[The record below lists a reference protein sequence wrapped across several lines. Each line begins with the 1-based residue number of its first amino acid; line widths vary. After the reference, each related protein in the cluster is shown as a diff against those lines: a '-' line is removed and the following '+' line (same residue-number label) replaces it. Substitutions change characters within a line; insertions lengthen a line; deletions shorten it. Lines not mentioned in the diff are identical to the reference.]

1 MTAVIARLLLFT
13 MVVVGTQR
21 DTEPGKKNHAPDN
34 AEQPLRLKDLPL
46 VYDWYHLNKLTATTF
61 VIPMLFPAPGTV
73 MISGQRSSLKS
84 AIFMTL
90 GLMVAYGCKWIDGS
104 QLPAG
109 LVCYITNESTN
120 LLKPRYYAWLRANG
134 KPESENM
141 QDNFKMVN
149 IEHSAF
155 RREVERKVGR
165 GTRSEVT
172 NRLDLLD
179 EASVRLLIDHLREI
193 FKSLNLPVR
202 IVGLDNATSL
212 IREKLTDEVT
222 RKLTASMTLI
232 STELECCVALVN
244 HTWKNDSNRAQ
255 GPIRCRITSTATTLW
270 RVTGT
275 MR

>member
-1 MTAVIARLLLFT
+1 MIARLLLFT

-90 GLMVAYGCKWIDGS
+90 GL
-104 QLPAG
+104 
-109 LVCYITNESTN
+109 
-120 LLKPRYYAWLRANG
+120 
-134 KPESENM
+134 
-141 QDNFKMVN
+141 
-149 IEHSAF
+149 
-155 RREVERKVGR
+155 
-165 GTRSEVT
+165 
-172 NRLDLLD
+172 
-179 EASVRLLIDHLREI
+179 LREI

-232 STELECCVALVN
+232 STELECCVALAN

>member
-90 GLMVAYGCKWIDGS
+90 GLIVAYGCKWIDGS

-109 LVCYITNESTN
+109 LVFYITNESTN
-120 LLKPRYYAWLRANG
+120 LLKPRVLRMAAG
-134 KPESENM
+134 ER
-141 QDNFKMVN
+141 QTRVR
-149 IEHSAF
+149 EHA
-155 RREVERKVGR
+155 G
-165 GTRSEVT
+165 
-172 NRLDLLD
+172 
-179 EASVRLLIDHLREI
+179 
-193 FKSLNLPVR
+193 
-202 IVGLDNATSL
+202 
-212 IREKLTDEVT
+212 
-222 RKLTASMTLI
+222 
-232 STELECCVALVN
+232 
-244 HTWKNDSNRAQ
+244 
-255 GPIRCRITSTATTLW
+255 
-270 RVTGT
+270 
-275 MR
+275 